1 MRFKYIASQS
11 DGKLLEGQL
20 EAQSTTEILTF
31 LAGQGLNP
39 VSITR
44 MGEVKERG
52 VKKFFGQTITTIDKV
67 FLTKYLA
74 LMLKVGTDLFRAID
88 ILITDFEKPILK
100 AFLIEIRGALEKGK
114 PFYSTFER
122 YPRYFSP
129 VFINLVKSGE
139 ASGNLERVFEDLS
152 VSLERERDLQTRI
165 RSALA
170 YPAIL
175 FALSLLILIFLTTF
189 AIPKIAD
196 VFLSAG
202 VQPPF
207 FSKIVFTVGLFFG
220 KNVWFILGGL
230 AGLSVVGWIFF
241 FRTLSGRRTVS
252 FLLNSLPVVK
262 NVIKKI
268 ALQRFAGTLSTL
280 MKAGL
285 PIVNSLEITADAI
298 GQPSLQDGLKRIA
311 REGVAKGLTLGEAF
325 RKETSFPA
333 TVSNLV
339 AISEKAGHLD
349 EILKTLANF
358 YESEIDSSL
367 KTMVSFLEPML
378 LLVIG
383 AVIGL
388 IALSIIVPIYQLV
401 GQF

>member
-1 MRFKYIASQS
+1 M
-11 DGKLLEGQL
+11 
-20 EAQSTTEILTF
+20 
-31 LAGQGLNP
+31 
-39 VSITR
+39 
-44 MGEVKERG
+44 
-52 VKKFFGQTITTIDKV
+52 
-67 FLTKYLA
+67 
-74 LMLKVGTDLFRAID
+74 
-88 ILITDFEKPILK
+88 
-100 AFLIEIRGALEKGK
+100 EKGK

-202 VQPPF
+202 VQPPL
-207 FSKIVFTVGLFFG
+207 FSRIVFTVGLFFG

-241 FRTLSGRRTVS
+241 FRTLAGRRAVS

-285 PIVNSLEITADAI
+285 PIVNSLENMKRLQTILITGSLPVKLNVVKLDTISPVLGNDFVRNALLIGLSTIIVVAI
-298 GQPSLQDGLKRIA
+298 VVFVRYRKSQIILPSLGFA
-311 REGVAKGLTLGEAF
+311 HF
-325 RKETSFPA
+325 F
-333 TVSNLV
+333 
-339 AISEKAGHLD
+339 
-349 EILKTLANF
+349 
-358 YESEIDSSL
+358 
-367 KTMVSFLEPML
+367 
-378 LLVIG
+378 
-383 AVIGL
+383 
-388 IALSIIVPIYQLV
+388 
-401 GQF
+401 